1 MKTATLLYSLQ
12 VLAALCMQG
21 IFSAP
26 LSPSESLIDTA
37 TIKNISDAILQATY
51 VSQISSNIVDN
62 LPVNNTDPSVC
73 FIEPRD
79 PNTDVP
85 PMDRLRQD
93 RSWIDSFYNYT
104 SDVYRAQCGNLR
116 ELDQKQVI
124 ICIDLVNML
133 EKMETLAKELD
144 HIIIPPEEEGAG
156 EGEPET
162 GKSCWDLTSHQQYWN
177 FNALHGLAAV
187 YIKTN
192 LEDLQAKLTHKT
204 MA

>member
-1 MKTATLLYSLQ
+1 M
-12 VLAALCMQG
+12 AALCMQG

-51 VSQISSNIVDN
+51 VSQISSDIVDN
-62 LPVNNTDPSVC
+62 LPVNNTNPSVC
-73 FIEPRD
+73 FIEPRN
-79 PNTDVP
+79 PNTTVP

-93 RSWIDSFYNYT
+93 RSWTDSFYNYS

-133 EKMETLAKELD
+133 EKIETLNKELD
-144 HIIIPPEEEGAG
+144 RIITQEEE
-156 EGEPET
+156 EEET
-162 GKSCWDLTSHQQYWN
+162 GDDRDSCWDLTPHQQYWN

-187 YIKTN
+187 YIKTD
-192 LEDLQAKLTHKT
+192 LEDLQIKLTHKT
-204 MA
+204 TAA

>member
-1 MKTATLLYSLQ
+1 MKTTLLCVLSI
-12 VLAALCMQG
+12 LAALCMQG

-51 VSQISSNIVDN
+51 VSQISSDIVDN
-62 LPVNNTDPSVC
+62 LPVNNTNPSVC
-73 FIEPRD
+73 FIEPRN
-79 PNTDVP
+79 PNTTVP

-93 RSWIDSFYNYT
+93 RSWTDSFYNYS

-133 EKMETLAKELD
+133 EKIETLNKELD
-144 HIIIPPEEEGAG
+144 RIITQEEE
-156 EGEPET
+156 EEET
-162 GKSCWDLTSHQQYWN
+162 GDDRDSCWDLTPHQQYWN

-187 YIKTN
+187 YIKTD
-192 LEDLQAKLTHKT
+192 LEDLQIKLTHKT
-204 MA
+204 TAA